1 MDADSWSCL
10 PRYQFK
16 WFAVTVIK
24 NCLALVGGC
33 DPSNKPIN
41 QLAVF
46 NATSKEWT
54 NPYSLMPTPRDSLA
68 VVMYDIWLLVAGG
81 YSGAHELATVQ
92 LFNMSTKQWLSSLP
106 FTIPCCW
113 MTSTILKDSCYF
125 VTDSRQVLHGS
136 LPDIVSQSVSQST
149 TSKSPALWYLLS
161 GTPLTC
167 SAAIA
172 LQGSLLTVGGYDNGT
187 AAQPSISTS
196 LRIRNGLRLQTYLLH
211 IAIVTAF

>member
-1 MDADSWSCL
+1 MTPGGCRPFSLTLFSLYNIQIYLLVYNMDSDSWSCL

-16 WFAVTVIK
+16 WFAVTVIE
-24 NCLALVGGC
+24 NCLALVGDC

-46 NATSKEWT
+46 NATSQEWT
-54 NPYSLMPTPRDSLA
+54 NPYPPMPTPRDSPA
-68 VVMYDIWLLVAGG
+68 VVMYDIWLLVAGE
-81 YSGAHELATVQ
+81 YSGAHELATVE
-92 LFNMSTKQWLSSLP
+92 LFNMSTKRWLSSSPLP
-106 FTIPCCW
+106 IPCGW

-136 LPDIVSQSVSQST
+136 LPDIVSQTVSQST

-172 LQGSLLTVGGYDNGT
+172 LQGSLY
-187 AAQPSISTS
+187 
-196 LRIRNGLRLQTYLLH
+196 
-211 IAIVTAF
+211 